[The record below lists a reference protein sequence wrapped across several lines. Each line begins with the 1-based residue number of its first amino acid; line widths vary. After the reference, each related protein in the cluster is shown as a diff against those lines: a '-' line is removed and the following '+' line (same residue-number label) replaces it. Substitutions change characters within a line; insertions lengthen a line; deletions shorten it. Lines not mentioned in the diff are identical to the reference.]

1 MSEAA
6 LTRRRD
12 GLGGESVGE
21 AVHRLCVWAVTRQ
34 GLDAPVPLLHPLAS
48 GDQLAVI
55 GRELLDWVEATSS
68 TDALAA
74 WRIELDRVRRAV

>member
-1 MSEAA
+1 
-6 LTRRRD
+6 
-12 GLGGESVGE
+12 
-21 AVHRLCVWAVTRQ
+21 VHRLCVWAVTQQ

-55 GRELLDWVEATSS
+55 GRELLDWVEAASS